1 MNHKRTKISVIVA
14 LVMGAGLMRLIPN
27 VNGFVPVTAAT
38 VFAAAF
44 IGRKGWAVLLPIF
57 SVWITDLVLN
67 NTVYASFFNGFTWL
81 TPGFAFQFSAY
92 ALISLMGF
100 QVGQNA
106 SASRIGLFSIFSSL
120 IFFLVTNFGVWIG
133 GGFYASNFSGLMECY
148 AMGLPFLE
156 RSLVADVLFA
166 QVLFH
171 GFSMA
176 QKRFPAL
183 G

>member
-14 LVMGAGLMRLIPN
+14 LVMGAGLMRLLPN
-27 VNGFVPVTAAT
+27 TNGFVPVTAAT

-57 SVWITDLVLN
+57 SVWISDLILN
-67 NTVYASFFNGFTWL
+67 NTIYSSFYEGFTWL

-100 QVGQNA
+100 QIGQNA
-106 SASRIGLFSIFSSL
+106 SSARIGGFSIASSL
-120 IFFLVTNFGVWIG
+120 IFFFVTNFGVWVA
-133 GGFYASNFSGLMECY
+133 GGFYAPTFSGLMECY
-148 AMGLPFLE
+148 AMGLPFFE

-176 QKRFPAL
+176 QRRFPVLA
-183 G
+183 

>member
-14 LVMGAGLMRLIPN
+14 IVLGAGLMRLLPN
-27 VNGFVPVTAAT
+27 TNGFVPVTAAT

-57 SVWITDLVLN
+57 SVWATDLVLN
-67 NTVYASFFNGFTWL
+67 NSIYSSFYEGFTWF
-81 TPGFAFQFSAY
+81 TTGSVFQFSAY
-92 ALISLMGF
+92 ALISLLGF

-106 SASRIGLFSIFSSL
+106 SSARIGGFSILSSI
-120 IFFLVTNFGVWIG
+120 IFFLVSNFGVWVA
-133 GGFYASNFSGLMECY
+133 GGFYAPSFSGLMECY

-171 GFSMA
+171 GFAMA